1 MKLVDYSS
9 ESESDTE
16 DSPSKHPSPPPA
28 PRPHHATLPKSTK
41 KQIIVHLPKPT
52 KDPKEEVKKRPR
64 PEPGGGGGLF
74 SMLPPP
80 KRTKTAVNAGTSV
93 TSPGNGLGKPAVG
106 EPEPTA
112 VDGEKET
119 PPVPVETV
127 KTTAFVPRSTK
138 QKKGTPARTTVS
150 STSEEPLSLF
160 PLGPELIAKT
170 APVQAS
176 DPATYQPLIS
186 QPLPPKPASPDPYEP
201 EDSPPPPASGPTTIS
216 TSELDSFS
224 AHILEGRHRKNR
236 TINILEY
243 NAGEVYAQNAADLA
257 TGRLREDVQPVR
269 AIGTGRHQLSQLLN
283 NVQDQRESLEEQ
295 FAKNRRIKK
304 ESGAKYGW

>member
-16 DSPSKHPSPPPA
+16 DSPPKHPSPPPA
-28 PRPHHATLPKSTK
+28 PRPHHAILPKPAK
-41 KQIIVHLPKPT
+41 KQILVDLPKPA
-52 KDPKEEVKKRPR
+52 KEPEEEVKKRPR
-64 PEPGGGGGLF
+64 PEAGGGGLF

-80 KRTKTAVNAGTSV
+80 KRAKTGVSGGTSG
-93 TSPGNGLGKPAVG
+93 TSGGNGVAKPAVG
-106 EPEPTA
+106 EPERT
-112 VDGEKET
+112 VLEGEKET
-119 PPVPVETV
+119 PPVPVEIV

-138 QKKGTPARTTVS
+138 QKKGTTASTTVS
-150 STSEEPLSLF
+150 SAKAEPLSLF
-160 PLGPELIAKT
+160 PLGPELTAKV
-170 APVQAS
+170 APVKS
-176 DPATYQPLIS
+176 SNTSTYEPLIS
-186 QPLPPKPASPDPYEP
+186 QPFPPSPEIYEP
-201 EDSPPPPASGPTTIS
+201 KDSPPPPTAGPTTIS
-216 TSELDSFS
+216 TSELDSFA

-236 TINILEY
+236 TINIVEY

-257 TGRLREDVQPVR
+257 TGRLREDVAPVR